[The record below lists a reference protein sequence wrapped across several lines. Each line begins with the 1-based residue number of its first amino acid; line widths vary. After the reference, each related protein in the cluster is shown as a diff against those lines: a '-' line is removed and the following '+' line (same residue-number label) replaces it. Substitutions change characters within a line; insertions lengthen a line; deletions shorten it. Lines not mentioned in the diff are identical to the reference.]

1 MAKKRFDTNIKIRKE
16 RTMRDMILILLLS
29 TLIGKYEYMETYEKE
44 FYNFENKVN
53 SFFFFF

>member
-1 MAKKRFDTNIKIRKE
+1 
-16 RTMRDMILILLLS
+16 MRDMILIMLLS

-53 SFFFFF
+53 SFFFFLICVEVRQC